1 MTLKKSFKEEIEPI
15 VQNFIKRLE
24 SSMKF
29 FEEFLNSFEDDN
41 YDSAKSDA
49 VLARIHQISGS
60 AEVFGY
66 RKLGNI
72 AIEIEGNLRKG
83 ISHENIHSLKYSL
96 EDFLV
101 EARNILSKDVEVK
114 ETSLTADAKGYK
126 SNILIAEDNDFM
138 RNLIVKAL
146 GDKGC
151 LMYEAKD
158 GEEALKQAKL
168 LDNDLDLIILDLNMP
183 RKDGF
188 EVLKSLKEEL
198 CEVPVVIITRRVSKE
213 DVSKGK
219 EYGVIDYIS
228 KPFKIEDLV
237 QRIIGI
243 LPEKTDISN

>member
-1 MTLKKSFKEEIEPI
+1 
-15 VQNFIKRLE
+15 
-24 SSMKF
+24 
-29 FEEFLNSFEDDN
+29 
-41 YDSAKSDA
+41 
-49 VLARIHQISGS
+49 
-60 AEVFGY
+60 
-66 RKLGNI
+66 
-72 AIEIEGNLRKG
+72 
-83 ISHENIHSLKYSL
+83 
-96 EDFLV
+96 
-101 EARNILSKDVEVK
+101 
-114 ETSLTADAKGYK
+114 
-126 SNILIAEDNDFM
+126 M